1 MSFTLAPANPFVAPG
16 HDWAALHRRYVRDT
30 RIQVCDFLAPSAA
43 AAVTEAL
50 AQGMPWAL
58 NWMEGDAAM
67 NLAESAWL
75 KSPAEQRVAQ
85 RVRLVEQAR
94 TAFQFSYFGCPMA
107 PQDLARLPSDH
118 ALRGIAARMVS
129 HEFLD
134 ALTELVGDASIRGMN
149 ANLTRYDPGQFL
161 RYHDDSGTDEPR
173 VAAYVLNLS
182 IDWAPDWGGL
192 LQFIDAERNVTQTFT
207 PHYNSLVVFKVP
219 QPHVVSY
226 VAPFAARSRFA
237 VTGWLIR

>member
-1 MSFTLAPANPFVAPG
+1 MSFALAPTDAFVAPG
-16 HDWAALHRRYVRDT
+16 HDWSAMHQIYARAT
-30 RIQVCDFLAPSAA
+30 RIQVRNFLAPAAA
-43 AAVTEAL
+43 AAVSDAL
-50 AQGMPWAL
+50 AGDMPWAL
-58 NWMEGDAAM
+58 NWMEGEAAM

-75 KSPAEQRVAQ
+75 HKPAEERVAQ

-94 TAFQFSYFGCPMA
+94 TSFQFSYFGCPMA
-107 PQDLARLPSDH
+107 PQALSLLPPDH

-134 ALTELVGDASIRGMN
+134 AVTELVGDAAIRGMN

-161 RYHDDSGTDEPR
+161 RYHDDSGTQEPR

-182 IDWAPDWGGL
+182 VDWAPDWGGV
-192 LQFIDAERNVTQTFT
+192 LQFVDAERDVVQTFT

-226 VAPFAARSRFA
+226 VAPFAARSRLA